1 MNNQCSVNTCYLQMR
16 LSADSSSSNYTRKQS
31 SATTTE
37 TIAEEGSEGSSLR
50 GQMGNMNGVTTN
62 GHGCTLME

>member
-1 MNNQCSVNTCYLQMR
+1 MR

-37 TIAEEGSEGSSLR
+37 TIAEEGSEGYDFTSEHCDY
-50 GQMGNMNGVTTN
+50 
-62 GHGCTLME
+62 HGEQRPQK

>member
-1 MNNQCSVNTCYLQMR
+1 MR
-16 LSADSSSSNYTRKQS
+16 LSADSSSSNYNRKQS

-37 TIAEEGSEGSSLR
+37 TIAEEGSEDSSLR
-50 GQMGNMNGVTTN
+50 GGVGNINGVTGN